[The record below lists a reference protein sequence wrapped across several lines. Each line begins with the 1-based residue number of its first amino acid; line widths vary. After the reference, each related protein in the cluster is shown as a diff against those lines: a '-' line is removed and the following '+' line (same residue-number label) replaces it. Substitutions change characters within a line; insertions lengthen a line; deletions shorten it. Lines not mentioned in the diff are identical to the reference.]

1 MMRYLLE
8 RLAPSKEIP
17 RRKQNEC
24 TSRMSR
30 IGLVIALCLTQS
42 ALAAP
47 QNVPGAAPLGVDA
60 QKCAALIHGR
70 PRPGE
75 FVSRARRIHRGPP
88 IPEGELPLPSAAPAG
103 AFAPGGIV
111 NAARVSAS
119 C

>member
-8 RLAPSKEIP
+8 QACAVRKRSRA
-17 RRKQNEC
+17 RKQNEC

-60 QKCAALIHGR
+60 QKCAALT
-70 PRPGE
+70 
-75 FVSRARRIHRGPP
+75 
-88 IPEGELPLPSAAPAG
+88 ELNLKT
-103 AFAPGGIV
+103 APGGSARHHV
-111 NAARVSAS
+111 RAAH
-119 C
+119 

>member
-60 QKCAALIHGR
+60 QKCTALT
-70 PRPGE
+70 
-75 FVSRARRIHRGPP
+75 
-88 IPEGELPLPSAAPAG
+88 ELSLKT
-103 AFAPGGIV
+103 APGGPAV
-111 NAARVSAS
+111 VTSAQFMEVPAS
-119 C
+119 GLETPFFDPSGY